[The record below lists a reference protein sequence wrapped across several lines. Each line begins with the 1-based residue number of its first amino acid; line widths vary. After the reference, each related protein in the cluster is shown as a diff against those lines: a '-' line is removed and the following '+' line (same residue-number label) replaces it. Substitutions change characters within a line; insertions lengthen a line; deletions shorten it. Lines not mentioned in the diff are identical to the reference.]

1 MRVACSVLVR
11 PPRAQLGWSTTEAGA
26 PFETAPSWIVGD
38 DEDTDSGAVLR
49 REGELLPLTVRPS
62 LLECFS
68 PSPRGAP
75 QLTMQV
81 SFQLTTRRYLKRPE
95 RCGARTSQF
104 TCRLFEAIAARRP
117 TAAHHQQ
124 VFECR
129 EYRGRCVLACST
141 FGVRSHS
148 VVVGAIVLQWFRGTR
163 AQRGAK
169 LPVKEAWRQGQQDTL
184 SRTAC
189 SFLGHGLQNLVI

>member
-75 QLTMQV
+75 QLTMQE

-148 VVVGAIVLQWFRGTR
+148 V
-163 AQRGAK
+163 
-169 LPVKEAWRQGQQDTL
+169 
-184 SRTAC
+184 
-189 SFLGHGLQNLVI
+189 